1 MLNQYIDKLLEERHG
16 RGTHSSLNRNKQLLS
31 PQEPHRHHHHSIDN
45 KEYDFAKWHRN
56 KNTGTGYMTTD
67 RIERWTGTGT
77 GNYYFLED

>member
-56 KNTGTGYMTTD
+56 INTGYIGW
-67 RIERWTGTGT
+67 IERMTLVTVT
-77 GNYYFLED
+77 NTF

>member
-31 PQEPHRHHHHSIDN
+31 PQEPHRHHHHCSIDN

-56 KNTGTGYMTTD
+56 INTGYMTTD
-67 RIERWTGTGT
+67 RIERWTMEFSTPSTGT
-77 GNYYFLED
+77 GN